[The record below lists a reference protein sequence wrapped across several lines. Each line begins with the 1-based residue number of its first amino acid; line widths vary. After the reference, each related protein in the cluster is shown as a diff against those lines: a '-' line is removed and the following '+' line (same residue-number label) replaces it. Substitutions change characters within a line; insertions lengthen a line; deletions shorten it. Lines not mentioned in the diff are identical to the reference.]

1 MLSCTFMYWA
11 TIRLLPFHTMSIGL
25 YTTLTNTIFFFLAS
39 YTTFSASSNCC
50 KIYIIF
56 HFIVLFNFKVYFQG
70 LIFPVHPFA
79 FQYSAS

>member
-56 HFIVLFNFKVYFQG
+56 HFIVLFNFKFSVPYKINPELFTE
-70 LIFPVHPFA
+70 
-79 FQYSAS
+79 QYLNW